1 MIFLDT
7 HIVLWLFDGRA
18 ELFDK
23 EIRQLINDEDLYV
36 SPMVELELTYLEEIE
51 RISVSP
57 SVIMKDLEIRIGL
70 GISEISLMEIV
81 ESAKRFSWT
90 RDPFDRFIVAHAISK
105 NSRLI
110 TADSTIQKYFK
121 DAVWK

>member
-1 MIFLDT
+1 MIFFDT
-7 HIVLWLFDGRA
+7 HIVLWLFDGRV
-18 ELFDK
+18 ELFDQ
-23 EIRQLINDEDLYV
+23 EMQQLIDEEELYI
-36 SPMVELELTYLEEIE
+36 SPMVELELIYLEEIE

-57 SVIMKDLEIRIGL
+57 SAIVKDLETRIGL

-81 ESAKRFSWT
+81 ESAKDLSWT
-90 RDPFDRFIVAHAISK
+90 RDPFDRLIVAHAISK

-110 TADSTIQKYFK
+110 TADSAIQKHFK